1 MNSEN
6 ANSLFCDVY
15 AAVVVTPL
23 YPRETY
29 LASTCVVVIRLLF
42 IISIPIKISLDRIFV
57 IAAPHFFVPNSRP
70 AERIINSQRATNG
83 ILDYLSRATFENM

>member
-6 ANSLFCDVY
+6 ADSLFCDVY

-29 LASTCVVVIRLLF
+29 LASTCVVVVFFFLSSRLLF
-42 IISIPIKISLDRIFV
+42 IVSIPIKISLDRIFV

-70 AERIINSQRATNG
+70 AERIINSFLMTALFN
-83 ILDYLSRATFENM
+83 

>member
-6 ANSLFCDVY
+6 ANSIFCDVY

-29 LASTCVVVIRLLF
+29 LANTTCVVVVFFLSSRLLF

-83 ILDYLSRATFENM
+83 ILD